1 LKLARLFRAVAAA
14 LVLSGAAAPLA
25 HAAKPT
31 DELAGDWLLET
42 SDFDLNCH
50 ITGTINFR
58 PTSVPGVYSCAFTSE
73 QICKSEGVE
82 DRYIKVRQTCA
93 AQKVGKQVA
102 IKSKVARLLE
112 HRGFDYEPGYWAD
125 NFIVT
130 LTDNALEMVGQH
142 YDEQR
147 QLKAR
152 FWRDRD
158 LLSWLFP
165 RRDEKQ
171 SG

>member
-1 LKLARLFRAVAAA
+1 MAA
-14 LVLSGAAAPLA
+14 GAPA
-25 HAAKPT
+25 HAAKPKP

-42 SDFDLNCH
+42 SDFEFNCF
-50 ITGTINFR
+50 ITGTINFK
-58 PTSVPGVYSCAFTSE
+58 PTSMPGIYTCNFVSE
-73 QICKSEGVE
+73 QICKSGDVE
-82 DRYIKVRQTCA
+82 ELYIQVQQSCA

-102 IKSKVARLLE
+102 IKSKVVRVRERRPAVPNPEQWYL
-112 HRGFDYEPGYWAD
+112 AD

-130 LTDNALEMVGQH
+130 LTDTGLEMLGQH

-158 LLSWLFP
+158 LLSFFFRP
-165 RRDEKQ
+165 KAKPEAEQKAQ
-171 SG
+171 NG